1 MIPLM
6 PLVVVAQLQV
16 ASSAMSLS
24 VDDVMTRAAQVSDEA
39 DATQASVFRA
49 VAEKR
54 RALSEWLPQV
64 NGIASYDRTLAT
76 IYDDEQ
82 LEGTPFGQRNA
93 YSLSLSVVENLFAG
107 FATRSRQKA
116 ALANMTSAEIG
127 VAQAKAQA
135 VYDCVQAY
143 YDALLATELEL
154 IASATYAQA
163 DAIFASLEA
172 SYKEGNSSEFDF
184 LRAKVARD
192 TQQPAVVRARVDRS
206 VTVLRLKQL
215 LNIPDEQE
223 VTLTSALEATPR
235 EEVTPDPTTRAP
247 VRQAAALVD
256 AQIATLARVESQHYP
271 RLDANFQYA
280 RLAFPSGLPAFDD
293 FSTNW
298 TVGLALSVNI
308 FSGLRITGDVEYAKA
323 DIYEARAR
331 LRQVQERSR
340 LDTFDAVQQLE
351 AARATLDAASGTI
364 HQAQRTHDIATM
376 RFHQG
381 ISTQLELND
390 ARLQLQTAK
399 TNYAQAAR
407 DVQVASTRVA
417 LLPLLPIM
425 TQSQSTPGRM
435 STLGSGLTAQQ
446 LGASQ
451 SLGSTGAPSITA
463 NAGTSLSSPSSAQ
476 GTR

>member
-1 MIPLM
+1 MLLAM
-6 PLVVVAQLQV
+6 PVAG
-16 ASSAMSLS
+16 ATSALALS
-24 VDDVMTRAAQVSDEA
+24 VDDVMARAAEASDDA
-39 DATQASVFRA
+39 DASQAAVFRA

-64 NGIASYDRTLAT
+64 NGIASYDRTIAT

-93 YSLSLSVVENLFAG
+93 YALSLSVVENLFAG
-107 FATRSRQKA
+107 FASTSRRKA
-116 ALANMTSAEIG
+116 ALANMTSAQVG
-127 VAQAKAQA
+127 LAQARAQA

-143 YDALLATELEL
+143 YDALLAAELES

-163 DAIFASLEA
+163 DAVLQSLEA
-172 SYKEGNSSEFDF
+172 SYGQGNSSEFDF

-192 TQQPAVVRARVDRS
+192 TQQPAVVRARVDRD
-206 VTVLRLKQL
+206 VALLRLKQL
-215 LNIPDEQE
+215 LNIPDEQS
-223 VTLTSALEATPR
+223 VTLTSALEATQT
-235 EEVTPDPTTRAP
+235 TPPELDPATRAP
-247 VRQAAALVD
+247 VRQANALLD
-256 AQIATLARVESQHYP
+256 AQLATLERVKSQHYP

-280 RLAFPSGLPAFDD
+280 RLAFPGGLPGWND

-298 TVGLALSVNI
+298 TVGLALSVNL
-308 FSGLRITGDVEYAKA
+308 FSGLRISGDIAYAKA
-323 DIYEARAR
+323 DVHEARAR
-331 LRQVQERSR
+331 LRQTQERSR
-340 LDTFDAVQQLE
+340 LDTFDALQQLE
-351 AARATLDAASGTI
+351 AARVTLDAASGTI
-364 HQAQRTHDIATM
+364 TQAQRTYDIATT
-376 RFHQG
+376 RFAQG

-399 TNYAQAAR
+399 TNRAQAAR
-407 DVQVASTRVA
+407 DVQVAATRVA

-425 TQSQSTPGRM
+425 ASSQSSYARTSQG
-435 STLGSGLTAQQ
+435 LGLTAQQ
-446 LGASQ
+446 LGAQQ